1 VAAAGEKVWHARE
14 GGSVCGWRGRVGRGP
29 AGWSWGGVA
38 PPPPVTVVAGEIGLE
53 GEGRVGGSVLG
64 QRVGLVRGGRV
75 REVREVWERLAAW
88 EGMRLIGR
96 RGGLWTLCW
105 GGVMMLLFA

>member
-1 VAAAGEKVWHARE
+1 VAGASGKGAR
-14 GGSVCGWRGRVGRGP
+14 RVEL
-29 AGWSWGGVA
+29 GGVA

-64 QRVGLVRGGRV
+64 QRVCLVRGGRV

-105 GGVMMLLFA
+105 GGVMMLLLA